1 MLSGMIKRICSL
13 ILAVGLL
20 FTIVGCASN
29 NGDTQSG
36 SAQSTAQQ
44 IADKYKDMN
53 LATINDGKNITIK
66 VHLGDLIPTISE
78 TPSEEQPD
86 VFNSTRILAD
96 AFSLIYPNVKIEWA
110 ENSGHFQFGF
120 FFAVYYHTIEF

>member
-1 MLSGMIKRICSL
+1 MIKRICSL

-44 IADKYKDMN
+44 IADKAEKMIEQEEFERRKTIYK
-53 LATINDGKNITIK
+53 
-66 VHLGDLIPTISE
+66 
-78 TPSEEQPD
+78 
-86 VFNSTRILAD
+86 
-96 AFSLIYPNVKIEWA
+96 Y
-110 ENSGHFQFGF
+110 
-120 FFAVYYHTIEF
+120 

>member
-1 MLSGMIKRICSL
+1 MIKRICSL

-44 IADKYKDMN
+44 IADKYRDMN

-66 VHLGDLIPTISE
+66 VH
-78 TPSEEQPD
+78 
-86 VFNSTRILAD
+86 
-96 AFSLIYPNVKIEWA
+96 
-110 ENSGHFQFGF
+110 
-120 FFAVYYHTIEF
+120 